1 MRLIHKLMISF
12 VDVCAL
18 SINLRKMGTWKSFKG
33 NFKKVILND
42 DSGVQAELDNF
53 KKLVET
59 HSSIQGTVTLEEV
72 LRSRTDIARVLLVAS
87 DTKESITDIAKRLD
101 YVADGIDILTAAEGT
116 RKSEQTAKE
125 NQKKIIEKL
134 LGTGGAEIAQRF
146 TKACNDCWVASMKN
160 SGEWMFNL
168 PEYQAWADRKP
179 EANPLLLVTGEPNTG
194 KTFLSSAI
202 VHQLQS
208 SRGKGTQTSTRTP
221 LAAYHF
227 FAKKTE
233 KNPENPRPVGTAL
246 KCLALQIADRDPKY
260 QKKLLT
266 LCESQAW
273 ADGSRFKDLSCKELW
288 DSLNFVEPKKRD
300 VTYFIVLDGLDQL
313 PSENLEEL
321 QDILS
326 RLENSLPDS
335 DRTQLRVLAT
345 GTATSFLREH
355 FGEVPTVNVPD
366 CNMEE
371 IGHYID
377 LQLKE
382 KDLLQG
388 RDPETMKLKDSI
400 REKLPNLVEGDFFKV
415 LTAINKINDLV
426 ASDGSAAEVESI
438 LKEAGQSGEEIAQ
451 DVVNAANQ
459 ALSAKEIEE
468 VNEILIWGIH
478 GELYFNVDCMQAALV
493 RPLLVPSRVP
503 YLFGAWTFL
512 V

>member
-1 MRLIHKLMISF
+1 
-12 VDVCAL
+12 
-18 SINLRKMGTWKSFKG
+18 
-33 NFKKVILND
+33 
-42 DSGVQAELDNF
+42 
-53 KKLVET
+53 
-59 HSSIQGTVTLEEV
+59 
-72 LRSRTDIARVLLVAS
+72 
-87 DTKESITDIAKRLD
+87 
-101 YVADGIDILTAAEGT
+101 
-116 RKSEQTAKE
+116 
-125 NQKKIIEKL
+125 
-134 LGTGGAEIAQRF
+134 
-146 TKACNDCWVASMKN
+146 
-160 SGEWMFNL
+160 
-168 PEYQAWADRKP
+168 
-179 EANPLLLVTGEPNTG
+179 
-194 KTFLSSAI
+194 
-202 VHQLQS
+202 
-208 SRGKGTQTSTRTP
+208 
-221 LAAYHF
+221 
-227 FAKKTE
+227 
-233 KNPENPRPVGTAL
+233 
-246 KCLALQIADRDPKY
+246 
-260 QKKLLT
+260 
-266 LCESQAW
+266 
-273 ADGSRFKDLSCKELW
+273 
-288 DSLNFVEPKKRD
+288 
-300 VTYFIVLDGLDQL
+300 
-313 PSENLEEL
+313 
-321 QDILS
+321 
-326 RLENSLPDS
+326 LPDS